1 MTVPHLT
8 FSFVLS
14 LPRKEKYPVMTHPMN
29 QICFADRPH
38 PPYYVMKN
46 LKYTHRKII
55 DLLVNVEWERRRSE
69 MTFDILCIFVS
80 NAKPETF
87 TRRFRSCRRL
97 IDSLFFS
104 LTDKN
109 NNTQATKQS
118 VETLCFSSTGK
129 IWIIQEK
136 DSMCVWVC
144 VWNEKQASVR
154 RCFNPLVWVWVCRR
168 RSCVISMLP
177 IWHASNGRTTQRAG
191 QRWE

>member
-29 QICFADRPH
+29 QICLADRPRSPH
-38 PPYYVMKN
+38 YVMKN

-69 MTFDILCIFVS
+69 MTFDILWIFVL

-104 LTDKN
+104 LTDKK

-129 IWIIQEK
+129 IWIIQEE
-136 DSMCVWVC
+136 DSMCVWK
-144 VWNEKQASVR
+144 EKQASV
-154 RCFNPLVWVWVCRR
+154 
-168 RSCVISMLP
+168 SSML
-177 IWHASNGRTTQRAG
+177 
-191 QRWE
+191 